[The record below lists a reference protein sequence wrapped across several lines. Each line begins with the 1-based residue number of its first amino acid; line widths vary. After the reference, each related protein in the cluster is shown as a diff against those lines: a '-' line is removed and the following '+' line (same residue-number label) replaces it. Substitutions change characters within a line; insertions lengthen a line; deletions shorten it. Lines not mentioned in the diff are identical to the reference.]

1 MRFAFPKKRKKKL
14 PLLPMLYV
22 FTSLLIVAVI
32 FGEGGV
38 IHALSMRVVKEQT
51 MVTLTE
57 QKAENQQL
65 TYLIRKVQ
73 QNPTETQKFLASYA
87 GIGKKDVVVYNFKSV
102 EDVPNLGVLDQIT
115 DLNWWQRI
123 EIRIRLLW
131 AERTEDKETL

>member
-14 PLLPMLYV
+14 PLLPMLCV
-22 FTSLLIVAVI
+22 FTSLLVIAVI

-57 QKAENQQL
+57 QQTENQQL

-73 QNPTETQKFLASYA
+73 QNPTETQKFLAAY
-87 GIGKKDVVVYNFKSV
+87 GHIGKKDVVVYNFKSV
-102 EDVPNLGVLDQIT
+102 EGIPSLEVLDQIE

-131 AERTEDKETL
+131 VERTEKKESF